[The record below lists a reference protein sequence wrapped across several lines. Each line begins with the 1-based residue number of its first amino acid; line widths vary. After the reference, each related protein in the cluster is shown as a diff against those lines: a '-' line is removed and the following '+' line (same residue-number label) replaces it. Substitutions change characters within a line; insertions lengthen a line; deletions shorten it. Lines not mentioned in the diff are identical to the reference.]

1 MKNNKLSGL
10 IIGGVLGF
18 VFIIT
23 CTSPVESNTSE
34 TSATSS
40 NLKNLNLVSLS
51 DITSSV
57 DSNATTSKPSTVGS
71 DTKMD
76 KVRLIYA
83 TNTAKTTYS
92 DSYEAAYPYLYNS
105 VKNTRSLGTETSSRG
120 DGKVILRELLCVG
133 DN

>member
-40 NLKNLNLVSLS
+40 NGKYQIAITNIKGSASSEYLIETIINSETGEIVSRTIGGIG
-51 DITSSV
+51 D
-57 DSNATTSKPSTVGS
+57 
-71 DTKMD
+71 
-76 KVRLIYA
+76 
-83 TNTAKTTYS
+83 
-92 DSYEAAYPYLYNS
+92 YEEIAFN
-105 VKNTRSLGTETSSRG
+105 E
-120 DGKVILRELLCVG
+120 
-133 DN
+133 